1 MICLND
7 DLVIFD
13 YNDYKNN
20 FDIVEF
26 DFDTKFDSQNPALKI
41 DFKNDLKYGI
51 KCIKKL
57 ISLKKS
63 NIDFYTKFN
72 DYKVK
77 YVISNYNDSILD
89 ALKAIEID
97 DLKEKY
103 TFIYDSVFK
112 QLDDIWSKKNY
123 CNFCN
128 NKCIATRMH
137 KNIDQLDGCCY
148 SFKMNNKLFST
159 KLIKDK
165 CKCNFLGDDKRC
177 TTQNISCKLFTCQ
190 YLKKAE
196 SFDIKLKDF
205 LLIMAFF
212 NSKQRL
218 ILKYNYFYSKE
229 EIIDKLLEKSKM
241 PLALYYYYDY
251 YRI

>member
-13 YNDYKNN
+13 YKDYKNN
-20 FDIVEF
+20 FDIVDF

-41 DFKNDLKYGI
+41 DFRNDLKYGI

-57 ISLKKS
+57 SSLKKS
-63 NIDFYTKFN
+63 NIDFCTNFK

-112 QLDDIWSKKNY
+112 QLDDIWSK
-123 CNFCN
+123 
-128 NKCIATRMH
+128 R
-137 KNIDQLDGCCY
+137 
-148 SFKMNNKLFST
+148 
-159 KLIKDK
+159 
-165 CKCNFLGDDKRC
+165 
-177 TTQNISCKLFTCQ
+177 
-190 YLKKAE
+190 
-196 SFDIKLKDF
+196 
-205 LLIMAFF
+205 
-212 NSKQRL
+212 
-218 ILKYNYFYSKE
+218 
-229 EIIDKLLEKSKM
+229 IIVIFAITNVLLLECIKILINWM
-241 PLALYYYYDY
+241 VVAILLE
-251 YRI
+251 

>member
-89 ALKAIEID
+89 ALKAIEIE

-103 TFIYDSVFK
+103 TFDTS
-112 QLDDIWSKKNY
+112 
-123 CNFCN
+123 
-128 NKCIATRMH
+128 
-137 KNIDQLDGCCY
+137 
-148 SFKMNNKLFST
+148 
-159 KLIKDK
+159 
-165 CKCNFLGDDKRC
+165 
-177 TTQNISCKLFTCQ
+177 TCQ
-190 YLKKAE
+190 VLTK
-196 SFDIKLKDF
+196 
-205 LLIMAFF
+205 
-212 NSKQRL
+212 
-218 ILKYNYFYSKE
+218 
-229 EIIDKLLEKSKM
+229 
-241 PLALYYYYDY
+241 
-251 YRI
+251 